1 MERSHFETWKLVG
14 VAFLAGAIATA
25 LVPETVPLL
34 GAIGQQFHVKGVQL
48 GWIVSL
54 PTVVCAVGALAFG
67 AVVDRVGDVRL
78 LLAGL
83 ALVILGDIGVS
94 LAPGLHWLYAARSFQ
109 GLGYVCITVAGPT
122 FIQRITTGDTR
133 RAAMAFWAAHTPVG
147 FASAVLFGAEL
158 LAAGISW
165 RASFLGHAGGA
176 LLIGVAVLMLPKA
189 AGSGEYSRSAGTWTV
204 LRTAR
209 SHAVAAGAL
218 AAGMLQVSVMALVPT
233 LLAAA
238 HRMSGTQSALV
249 ICAAMLAN
257 WLGSMLVVAT
267 PLRHRPMAALPISA
281 AAAAFFGFVIV
292 SDAAPRVT
300 LELAAVMLF
309 CATIGTA
316 NSFIWSLLPAAV
328 PSPGAAGATAGLVTQ
343 GSYIGVFVGPPT
355 FFLILHQGPWP
366 IACLSVA
373 LTLLMVVPLFAHAH
387 AARSRLPGTLHA
399 ANSH

>member
-1 MERSHFETWKLVG
+1 MSRSHLETWRLVS

-78 LLAGL
+78 LLAGMT
-83 ALVILGDIGVS
+83 LVILGDVGVS
-94 LAPGLHWLYAARSFQ
+94 LAPGLHWLYAARTFQ

-165 RASFLGHAGGA
+165 RASFLGHAAAA
-176 LLIGVAVLMLPKA
+176 LLIGVAVLMLPRA
-189 AGSGEYSRSAGTWTV
+189 SGGTELRRSAGTGTV

-249 ICAAMLAN
+249 ICVAMLAN

-267 PLRHRPMAALPISA
+267 PLRNRPVAALPISA
-281 AAAAFFGFVIV
+281 AAAAFLGFVIV
-292 SDAAPRVT
+292 SGAAPGLT
-300 LELAAVMLF
+300 LELLAVMLF

-328 PSPGAAGATAGLVTQ
+328 PSPEAAGATAGLVTQ
-343 GSYIGVFVGPPT
+343 GSYIGVLIGPPT
-355 FFLILHQGPWP
+355 FFLILHRGPWT
-366 IACLSVA
+366 IAALSAA
-373 LTLLMVVPLFAHAH
+373 LSLLMMTPLFAHARG
-387 AARSRLPGTLHA
+387 ARSGLRSPLHA
-399 ANSH
+399 ADSH

>member
-1 MERSHFETWKLVG
+1 MNRSPLETWKLVS

-34 GAIGQQFHVKGVQL
+34 GAIGQQFHVQGVQL

-54 PTVVCAVGALAFG
+54 PTVACAVGALAFG
-67 AVVDRVGDVRL
+67 TVVDRVGDVRL
-78 LLAGL
+78 LLAGM

-94 LAPGLHWLYAARSFQ
+94 LSPGLHWLYAARSFQ

-122 FIQRITTGDTR
+122 FIQRVTTGDTR

-165 RASFLGHAGGA
+165 RVSFLGHAAGA
-176 LLIGVAVLMLPKA
+176 LIIGLAVLMLPRA
-189 AGSGEYSRSAGTWTV
+189 SASTGLSRSAGTSKV
-204 LRTAR
+204 LRSAR

-238 HRMSGTQSALV
+238 HRTSGTQSALV

-267 PLRHRPMAALPISA
+267 PLRHRPVVALPVSATAAALF
-281 AAAAFFGFVIV
+281 AFVVV
-292 SDAAPRVT
+292 SDSAPGFT
-300 LELAAVMLF
+300 LEVASVLLF

-328 PSPGAAGATAGLVTQ
+328 PSAEAAGATAGLVTQ
-343 GSYIGVFVGPPT
+343 GSYIGVLIGPPT

-366 IACLSVA
+366 IAGLSVA
-373 LTLLMVVPLFAHAH
+373 LTLLMVTPLFAHAC
-387 AARSRLPGTLHA
+387 AVRSEVHGTLHT